1 MLKVFITGI
10 GFGIIFFGG
19 LQYTVKYITKVRNPA
34 LLMSGSLIIR
44 MAVLVFGFYYI
55 RDGSYLNMP
64 VALMGVIL
72 VRVIMTRLSKRQG
85 ASMIRKE

>member
-1 MLKVFITGI
+1 MLIVFITGI

-19 LQYTVKYITKVRNPA
+19 LHYTVKLITKVRNPA
-34 LLMSGSLIIR
+34 LLIAGSLIIR

-72 VRVIMTRLSKRQG
+72 VRIVMTQTSKRQG
-85 ASMIRKE
+85 TSMMKKE